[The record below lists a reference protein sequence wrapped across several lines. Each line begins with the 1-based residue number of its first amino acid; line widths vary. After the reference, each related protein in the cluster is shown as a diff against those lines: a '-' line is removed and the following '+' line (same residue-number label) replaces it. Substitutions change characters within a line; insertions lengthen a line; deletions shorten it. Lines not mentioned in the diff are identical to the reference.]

1 MTKRITSLTLAVAL
15 VSSTCGVS
23 AAPYATAGAPKAPA
37 SSAGITGQLP
47 TAQSKQ
53 ATAADAQLIKLAKKP
68 KIRRGPP
75 APRPGPG
82 PRPKPRPKHKHH
94 HRGHYKGVEIGIGI
108 AILGLLAAEA
118 AKSSGY
124 NKAMRRCA
132 RKYRSFD
139 WESGTYVTYG
149 GKVRLCPYLRPYVR

>member
-15 VSSTCGVS
+15 VSSTYGVS
-23 AAPYATAGAPKAPA
+23 AAPYATAGALKAPA
-37 SSAGITGQLP
+37 SSAGVSGQLP

-68 KIRRGPP
+68 KIRRGPKP
-75 APRPGPG
+75 GPRPG
-82 PRPKPRPKHKHH
+82 PRPKHKRH

-118 AKSSGY
+118 AKSGGY
-124 NKAMRRCA
+124 SKAVRRCA
-132 RKYRSFD
+132 RTYRSFD
-139 WESGTYVTYG
+139 RDSGTYVTYG
-149 GKVRLCPYLRPYVR
+149 GEVRLCPYLRPYVR